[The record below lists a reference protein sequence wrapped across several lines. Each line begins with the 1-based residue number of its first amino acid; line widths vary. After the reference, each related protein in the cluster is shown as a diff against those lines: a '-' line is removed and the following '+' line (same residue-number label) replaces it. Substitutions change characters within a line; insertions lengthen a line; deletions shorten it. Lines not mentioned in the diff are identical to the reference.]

1 MGVWGI
7 ESHVAGNCP
16 VGRQGVRRGLVVYV
30 NLTSLSIVLQTRPHD
45 LSKNL
50 KLKLESRYLELI
62 TLDKGFNDL
71 QT

>member
-45 LSKNL
+45 HKLSKNL
-50 KLKLESRYLELI
+50 RLKLDSRYS
-62 TLDKGFNDL
+62 GQMF
-71 QT
+71 